1 MREEDYD
8 DQEYYEDDEEGS
20 SKGGLLITVAAAAV
34 SAAIAGGT
42 VWYLSPDIK
51 PYEQAIAQFEE
62 ELRNNQTTLQQSLN
76 DQEKLIE
83 INEGLA
89 VQTKKM
95 DAAIQSL
102 HAQSTDYANTIAE
115 MQKTQKAMDSALT
128 AKNAEIM
135 TVRAQ
140 LDEITS
146 KSAAAEARITELT
159 LQQAEELALRDATAD
174 KAQKKREALERQ
186 IAYLQVQLKELEEA
200 KSLADEEISATRN
213 RLSESMADIAVLTQ
227 DKKALRLSSN
237 QNKSDFE
244 EKNAV
249 LNQMLD
255 VLKHQVS
262 ELREKTSELELQR
275 SKLLNKATSTE
286 ERIVVLKEQYEA
298 ELKAEQ
304 SSKNELVGQLNSV
317 SSEKDRIEAELR
329 AMLKGEA
336 DKVLNL
342 SALLQ
347 DQANKNA
354 ELGEENRQLT
364 LDKQEL
370 TEIAAAARAAEKEA
384 QRITA
389 ETEQA
394 MIELRAQTDAELEAA
409 KVEVENYKAISIKRT
424 NNKFGFEAQLQN
436 QLIDEMMYEGEEK

>member
-1 MREEDYD
+1 MLP
-8 DQEYYEDDEEGS
+8 Q
-20 SKGGLLITVAAAAV
+20 
-34 SAAIAGGT
+34 
-42 VWYLSPDIK
+42 IK
-51 PYEQAIAQFEE
+51 H
-62 ELRNNQTTLQQSLN
+62 
-76 DQEKLIE
+76 
-83 INEGLA
+83 
-89 VQTKKM
+89 KK
-95 DAAIQSL
+95 S
-102 HAQSTDYANTIAE
+102 
-115 MQKTQKAMDSALT
+115 
-128 AKNAEIM
+128 
-135 TVRAQ
+135 
-140 LDEITS
+140 
-146 KSAAAEARITELT
+146 
-159 LQQAEELALRDATAD
+159 
-174 KAQKKREALERQ
+174 EALERQ

-329 AMLKGEA
+329 AMLQGEA

-354 ELGEENRQLT
+354 LNLVR
-364 LDKQEL
+364 K
-370 TEIAAAARAAEKEA
+370 I
-384 QRITA
+384 
-389 ETEQA
+389 
-394 MIELRAQTDAELEAA
+394 
-409 KVEVENYKAISIKRT
+409 VNSH
-424 NNKFGFEAQLQN
+424 
-436 QLIDEMMYEGEEK
+436 